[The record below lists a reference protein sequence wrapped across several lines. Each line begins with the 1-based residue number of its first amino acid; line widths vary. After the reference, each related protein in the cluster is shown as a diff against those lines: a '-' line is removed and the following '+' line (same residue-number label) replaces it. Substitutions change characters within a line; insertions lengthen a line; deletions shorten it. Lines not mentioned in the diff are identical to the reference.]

1 MEKEAREFRQLQSEC
16 LQVDEP
22 ERLSFHSWLS
32 PLLVSGLVFALGE
45 ARDQPHFKKNSRGL
59 PFQSPQK
66 KKTTPKTAIARPWP
80 SFASILLK
88 PKVHNRPRPTIASA
102 PPLAKTLQAN
112 PNATSLSCLVFSH
125 TSNVCDLHSCPTNTT
140 ENPPL

>member
-1 MEKEAREFRQLQSEC
+1 MKKKAREFRQLQSAC
-16 LQVDEP
+16 LQVDKP

-59 PFQSPQK
+59 PFQSPQTK
-66 KKTTPKTAIARPWP
+66 KPQKTAIARPWP

-88 PKVHNRPRPTIASA
+88 PKVHNRPRPTIASD
-102 PPLAKTLQAN
+102 PPPPCKDFAGRPKCNFALLPGFQ
-112 PNATSLSCLVFSH
+112 SH
-125 TSNVCDLHSCPTNTT
+125 LKR
-140 ENPPL
+140 L